1 MKKTKKTLAILLAA
15 MMGLTIIAGCGSKD
29 KPSEKVKEVK
39 EESKEDN
46 KEPVKLIVATTC
58 MTKPY
63 SFYDDNNEPAG
74 SEIELWKEISERTGY
89 EIEFT
94 VADFAG
100 ITAAVDS
107 KVADVASNCL
117 GYTEQRAEK
126 YKLSDPY
133 LYQGMY
139 LTVRE
144 DDDSI
149 NGIAD
154 LNGKKVACGEESL
167 TKAVIDDYAKKNNI
181 QVDYLFAETGTY
193 MMEVNLGRADALV
206 SQKVNFIQK
215 MKTGEFQLKQV
226 GEPLY
231 EEQAVFLFRK
241 DMNDEVVNNVNKA
254 VKDMREDGTLSKIY
268 NEWLEVDL
276 SVSQL

>member
-1 MKKTKKTLAILLAA
+1 MKKMKRSLAILLAVV
-15 MMGLTIIAGCGSKD
+15 MGLMVIAGCGSK
-29 KPSEKVKEVK
+29 SEPKEEVK
-39 EESKEDN
+39 KEEAKEEN
-46 KEPVKLIVATTC
+46 REPVKLIVATTC

-63 SFYDDNNEPAG
+63 SFYDENNKPAG
-74 SEIELWKEISERTGY
+74 SEIELWKEISRRTGY
-89 EIEFT
+89 EIEYT

-144 DDDSI
+144 DNDSI
-149 NGIAD
+149 NGIED
-154 LNGKKVACGEESL
+154 LGGKKVACGEESL
-167 TKAVIDDYAKKNNI
+167 TKAVIDEYAEKHNMD
-181 QVDYLFAETGTY
+181 VDYLFAETGTY
-193 MMEVNLGRADALV
+193 MLEVNLGRADALV

-241 DMNDEVVNNVNKA
+241 DMDDEIVENVNKA

-276 SVSQL
+276 SVSKLK